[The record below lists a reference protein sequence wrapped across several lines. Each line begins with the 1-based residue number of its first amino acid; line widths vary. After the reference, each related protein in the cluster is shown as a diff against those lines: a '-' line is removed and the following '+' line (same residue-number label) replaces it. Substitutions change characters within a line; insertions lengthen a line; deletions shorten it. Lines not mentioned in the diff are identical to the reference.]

1 MEFLDFNYFWDNVYK
16 PFIDTT
22 LCNIFVKTS
31 EIFDF
36 YIYKDE
42 NGFYMNRFYFIRDN
56 TDRKNPVGFY
66 SNQMSA
72 VYNIL
77 QKMSSIQSADELKE
91 FLTKLD
97 NNNTYENVPND
108 IYVSVMQLS
117 NFLNTNRNFTNDIEK
132 PRELTEL
139 THQLLQTYNEEL
151 NLFNIGF
158 YMNDI
163 ETMLSNIP
171 KINYKSDANISL
183 LFELP
188 YVNFLR
194 LQKVNK
200 TFDIINDSLTDLN
213 TILNENGNDIV
224 LIILISILNITLTSV
239 LYVYLDELNFQ
250 QIDNE
255 LIHDL
260 ASGFFNNGIIDANTY
275 NYFNNIYN
283 VTKLYDF
290 SYLDIYIQR
299 IYEVMQNVDIALGA

>member
-56 TDRKNPVGFY
+56 TDRENLVGFY

-117 NFLNTNRNFTNDIEK
+117 NFLNTNRSFANDIEK

-139 THQLLQTYNEEL
+139 THQLLQTYNKEL

-239 LYVYLDELNFQ
+239 LYIYLDELNFQ

>member
-16 PFIDTT
+16 SFIDTT

-56 TDRKNPVGFY
+56 TDRENPVGFY

-239 LYVYLDELNFQ
+239 LYIYLDELNFQ

-283 VTKLYDF
+283 VTKLYNF

>member
-16 PFIDTT
+16 SFIDTT

-56 TDRKNPVGFY
+56 TDRENPVGFY
-66 SNQMSA
+66 NNQMSA

-171 KINYKSDANISL
+171 KINYKSNANISL

-213 TILNENGNDIV
+213 TLLNENGNDIV

-239 LYVYLDELNFQ
+239 LYIYLDELNFQ